1 MRVALINPPSSFL
14 DNDAAYPPMG
24 LLYVAGELIR
34 LGHEVEI
41 IDLTGLPYAALSK
54 ETFAGIDASLF
65 GITCVTP
72 NVYTVAGITDLLPDN
87 IPVMVGGPHPSFVGE
102 RTFLD
107 IPRADTIICGEAE
120 GVLPQLMADL
130 ARGTL
135 TLEYQY
141 HSGVYVPPDLIP
153 MPARH
158 LVDLHKYS
166 PGGEQA
172 TPIYT
177 SRGCPYDC
185 SFCAKMTGR
194 TVRSFSTDRILA
206 ELQEINEAGFT
217 KFVVGDDNALV
228 TFGKADRSNL
238 LNGISETGM
247 TFRINQDARTADRE
261 LYQQY
266 HDAGCTDIS
275 FGIESG
281 SQTMLDRVNKRTTT
295 DQNARAIKTA
305 QDVGLKVRAYY
316 MVNFPGESRAT
327 VDETIRFNE
336 ENPVD
341 SALLSAFAPLPGAPV
356 WKSPAKYGITWM
368 SARWSSYYLVGKGG
382 SFAPC
387 FKTDELSFDQQI
399 ENHARLLE
407 ALRL

>member
-1 MRVALINPPSSFL
+1 MRVALINPPSPFL

-24 LLYVAGELIR
+24 LLYVAGDLIR

-41 IDLTGLPYAALSK
+41 IDLTGQPYAALSK
-54 ETFAGIDASLF
+54 DTFAGIDASLF
-65 GITCVTP
+65 GITCVSP
-72 NVYTVAGITDLLPDN
+72 NVYTVAGITNLLPNN
-87 IPVMVGGPHPSFVGE
+87 IPVMVGGPHPSFVKDQ
-102 RTFLD
+102 TFYD
-107 IPRADTIICGEAE
+107 IPQASTIVCGEAE
-120 GVLPQLMADL
+120 GVLQHLMDDL
-130 ARGTL
+130 AHGML
-135 TLEYQY
+135 KHQY
-141 HSGVYVPPDLIP
+141 HSAVYIPPDLIP

-185 SFCAKMTGR
+185 SFCAKITGR
-194 TVRSFSTDRILA
+194 TVRSFSTNRILA
-206 ELQEINEAGFT
+206 ELQEIREAGFK

-228 TFGKADRSNL
+228 TFGNADRSHL
-238 LNGISETGM
+238 LARISETGM

-281 SQTMLDRVNKRTTT
+281 SQTMLDQMNKRTTVE
-295 DQNARAIKTA
+295 QNARAIETA
-305 QDVGLKVRAYY
+305 QDVGLNVRAYY
-316 MVNFPGESRAT
+316 MVNFPGESPET

-336 ENPVD
+336 EYPVD
-341 SALLSAFAPLPGAPV
+341 SALLSAFAPLPGSPV
-356 WKSPAKYGITWM
+356 WKSPTKYGITWT
-368 SARWSSYYLVGKGG
+368 STRWSSYYLVGKCG

-387 FKTDELSFDQQI
+387 FKTEELSFDQQI
-399 ENHARLLE
+399 ENHTRLLE
-407 ALRL
+407 ALQS